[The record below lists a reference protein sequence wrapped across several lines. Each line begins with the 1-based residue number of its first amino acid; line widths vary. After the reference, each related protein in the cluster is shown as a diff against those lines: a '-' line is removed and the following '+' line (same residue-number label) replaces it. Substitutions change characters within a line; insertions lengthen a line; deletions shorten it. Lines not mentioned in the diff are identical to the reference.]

1 MPVGGLIEEW
11 DHLDFIGAGGML
23 ITTGGVIAFTL
34 FPALRKIWILAPI
47 GIGVGIDGDSPPTGL
62 GSRSPVISPR

>member
-1 MPVGGLIEEW
+1 MPVGGLVEEW

-23 ITTGGVIAFTL
+23 VTTGGVIASL

-47 GIGVGIDGDSPPTGL
+47 GIGVGMMAIAAYGAR
-62 GSRSPVISPR
+62 SRSPVISPR